1 MRQLQ
6 ATVPEKHSDD
16 ARDIIE
22 DFSTDVSSKEVEKED
37 EDAVEFSAT
46 IDEDKIDDLTDQLKS
61 IDDLENGEL
70 TIRVLDQESL
80 IEKGQETRGGSTD
93 LSQQEIYSQAQ
104 EFSGFSP
111 AQWGL
116 AVLSG
121 AVASMGIAMDNTI
134 VVIGAMMFA
143 PLLSPLVA
151 ASISITAGDRSLL
164 EESLKTT
171 VLSALVVVAAS
182 TVPALFMDTGE
193 LLTVFTS
200 FSTTNILLAC
210 LVGCA
215 ASLTAATDRSD
226 QVAGVAVAIAL
237 VPPLAATG
245 IAAADMNFSS
255 LVSAGLIAFANML
268 GILVT
273 GSLTFRLLGV
283 SPETYYKEVQARKLR
298 LVVPAAALI
307 LLALMLAE
315 IVL

>member
-6 ATVPEKHSDD
+6 VTVPEKFSDE
-16 ARDIIE
+16 AKEIVE
-22 DFSTDVSSKEVEKED
+22 EFSSDVSSKKVEKKD
-37 EDAVEFSAT
+37 KDAVEFSVT
-46 IDEDKIDDLTDQLKS
+46 VDEDKVDDVTEELKS

-104 EFSGFSP
+104 EFSGFSQ

-121 AVASMGIAMDNTI
+121 AVASMGISMNNTI

-151 ASISITAGDRSLL
+151 ASISITAGDRTLL
-164 EESLKTT
+164 EESLNTT

-182 TVPALFMDTGE
+182 TVPALFMGEGE

-200 FSTTNILLAC
+200 FSSTNIVLAC

-245 IAAADMNFSS
+245 IAAASMNIQSAF
-255 LVSAGLIAFANML
+255 SAGLIAFANML

-283 SPETYYKEVQARKLR
+283 SPETYYKEVQARRLR
-298 LVVPAAALI
+298 LLVPAAAFI
-307 LLALMLAE
+307 LLALMMAE
-315 IVL
+315 IIL